1 MGEIPMVQMF
11 NKKRRKMKTKSFL
24 SVALLATALCMSL
37 VACSD
42 ENDAPEVSAVA
53 YVWGTEGSVKTCDHL
68 LFTPDGKEDAHG
80 NVIGNGDKEFIF
92 KGKQTLKRG
101 TYLLRGW
108 IYVAEGSE
116 LTIEPGTVIKGE
128 KESAASL
135 IIEPG
140 AKIFAQGTAA
150 QPIVFTSAQAKGSR
164 RPGDWG
170 GLILCGRALNNKGV
184 LGQQIEGGPRTKHGG
199 NDAADNSG
207 ILSYVRVE
215 FAGYPFQKDKE
226 INAVTFGSVGSGTQ
240 VNHLQVSYSNDDS
253 FEWFGGNVNCRYLVA
268 FNGWDDEFDTD
279 NGYSGK
285 VQYALSIRD
294 PRIADTSQSN
304 GFESDNDADGSLTQP
319 FTSAVFSNVTFVGPM
334 GMGGFEN
341 TPDYIN
347 GGSMFPQN
355 GSALGKFQAA
365 MQIRRSSRLAC
376 FNSVAMG
383 YPIGLIIDA
392 EKGGTQEYAKA
403 GNLKLRNILFAGM
416 EITGSDANKRY
427 SDDLYD
433 AAKKTGID
441 PSQASFSSSF
451 FKAQPGNRVF
461 SQIADLRLT
470 GSNGDFP
477 AIFPLADSPLLGA
490 ARFEDELL
498 SSGFDKVSYVGA
510 FSGTAN
516 WLEGWTEFDPQH
528 ADY

>member
-1 MGEIPMVQMF
+1 MG
-11 NKKRRKMKTKSFL
+11 R
-24 SVALLATALCMSL
+24 
-37 VACSD
+37 
-42 ENDAPEVSAVA
+42 
-53 YVWGTEGSVKTCDHL
+53 
-68 LFTPDGKEDAHG
+68 
-80 NVIGNGDKEFIF
+80 
-92 KGKQTLKRG
+92 
-101 TYLLRGW
+101 
-108 IYVAEGSE
+108 
-116 LTIEPGTVIKGE
+116 
-128 KESAASL
+128 
-135 IIEPG
+135 
-140 AKIFAQGTAA
+140 
-150 QPIVFTSAQAKGSR
+150 
-164 RPGDWG
+164 
-170 GLILCGRALNNKGV
+170 
-184 LGQQIEGGPRTKHGG
+184 
-199 NDAADNSG
+199 
-207 ILSYVRVE
+207 
-215 FAGYPFQKDKE
+215 
-226 INAVTFGSVGSGTQ
+226 
-240 VNHLQVSYSNDDS
+240 
-253 FEWFGGNVNCRYLVA
+253 
-268 FNGWDDEFDTD
+268 
-279 NGYSGK
+279 
-285 VQYALSIRD
+285 
-294 PRIADTSQSN
+294 
-304 GFESDNDADGSLTQP
+304 
-319 FTSAVFSNVTFVGPM
+319 
-334 GMGGFEN
+334 GGFEN